1 MPDILSFHDAFNM
14 VDSSV
19 RSGGKGIILLLMGTQ
34 GYGKG
39 EFSALVMKRL
49 ADEGFSVM
57 HYRAVSG
64 AEHDSQ
70 SVFESMLSQVGESP
84 LPGDKSDILKYL
96 ERVLTSNQN
105 GTLVVLENVH
115 NLPSESLDILVESV
129 PIFRKHNSV
138 FLGTTIIADETNLE
152 LKSLLNGIIE
162 KTGTKVVQLKPP
174 EVADFELIANE
185 NGFVIPSELI
195 KDIFAMTR
203 GSISL
208 FKNALFYYKNVGIL
222 GKDGRINESVSR
234 FLPIPPSQDMLYE
247 SVMVQLSEKQRFI
260 LDILSIL
267 GGYASLDLLSLSTGM
282 EIHAMIE
289 ECRLMLSMDI
299 LTDAHGT
306 IRFASNDYFEFYTNY
321 TGQDRIR
328 NALSYLKNEEKQKK
342 FPFYATL
349 EIMLSSNEIESL
361 SSVIKE
367 GGLSLYEKFP
377 SSNDLEEF
385 INRSKK
391 ILTDKMALKMLDLL
405 HCSFL
410 YRTGNTQDSRTC
422 FESHDFN
429 EISAATPKLMLSR
442 IYSVLGEYDKS
453 LDLLDYISKNKETST
468 RDLCEAD
475 VIRSIIFFRLNRLDE
490 AKGLLEK
497 VIETGKRENLQDILA
512 EAYENLGN
520 VEMEFR
526 NGTEA
531 LNYYSLSN
539 EICRKE
545 GYRNQLII
553 NTNNSALVYDYEGDF
568 DHEIENYLEVI
579 KESHILG
586 EKRVRAYSVFNL
598 IELYDEIGELNKS
611 FSYIE
616 AERNLIQGL
625 NDNYLRYLFTRY
637 IVRRSILM
645 EKFSEASEVAASL
658 VQIAEGFDVDQFKEL
673 SLGLRTIAD
682 YFSSGKRNSQ
692 YDALLLKDY
701 PVKEDF
707 LPIFYILGL
716 IYFFSNNEVDSIGTD
731 LDRIIELSR
740 KSGDY
745 YSNTLRKV
753 AEYSK
758 ELFYSQK
765 AIEFS
770 RNDSEWIAG
779 IRIPFL
785 KLILEFLYFV
795 SGEKVMSISE
805 VVESVNVMNRKY
817 AEIVPPLIL
826 HFTEM
831 LEVVTLSALFKNT
844 SMEILRG
851 LIDLNS
857 TPSPMLRAMNSMISQ
872 VKNVR

>member
-19 RSGGKGIILLLMGTQ
+19 RGGGNGTILLLMGTQ

-49 ADEGFSVM
+49 ADEGLSVM

-64 AEHDSQ
+64 AERDPK
-70 SVFESMLSQVGESP
+70 SVFKSLLSQAGESP
-84 LPGDKSDILKYL
+84 LSEDKSDILKCL
-96 ERVLTSNQN
+96 ERVLASNQK

-115 NLPSESLDILVESV
+115 NLLSESLDILMESV
-129 PIFRKHNSV
+129 PIFRKHISV
-138 FLGTTIIADETNLE
+138 FLATTIIADETNLE
-152 LKSLLNGIIE
+152 MKSLINRIIE
-162 KTGTKVVQLKPP
+162 RTGTKVVQLKPP

-185 NGFVIPSELI
+185 NGFVLPSELI

-208 FKNALFYYKNVGIL
+208 FKNAIFYYKNVGMF

-234 FLPIPPSQDMLYE
+234 FLPIPPSQDLLYG
-247 SVMVQLSEKQRFI
+247 SVMGQLSEKQRFI

-267 GGYASLDLLSLSTGM
+267 GGHASLDLLSFSTGM
-282 EIHAMIE
+282 EIPVMIE
-289 ECRLMLSMDI
+289 ECRFMLSVDI
-299 LTDAHGT
+299 LVDVHGT

-321 TGQDRIR
+321 TGQDRIG

-349 EIMLSSNEIESL
+349 EFMLASNEMESL

-367 GGLSLYEKFP
+367 EGLSLYEKFP
-377 SSNDLEEF
+377 SSSDLDEF
-385 INRSKK
+385 ISRAKK
-391 ILTDKMALKMLDLL
+391 ILTDRMASEMLDLL
-405 HCSFL
+405 HCTFL
-410 YRTGNTQDSRTC
+410 YRTGSTQDSRTC

-429 EISAATPKLMLSR
+429 EISTATPKLILSR
-442 IYSVLGEYDKS
+442 IYSVQGEYDKS
-453 LDLLDYISKNKETST
+453 LDLLDSISKNKDTST

-497 VIETGKRENLQDILA
+497 VIETSKKENLPDILA
-512 EAYENLGN
+512 EAYENMGN
-520 VEMEFR
+520 VEMAFR

-531 LNYYSLSN
+531 LNCYSLSN

-579 KESHILG
+579 KESHLLE

-598 IELYDEIGELNKS
+598 IELYDEIGMFSKS
-611 FSYIE
+611 LAYID

-625 NDNYLRYLFTRY
+625 NDNYLRYQFTRY
-637 IVRRSILM
+637 IVIRNILM
-645 EKFSEASEVAASL
+645 EKFSEASDVAASL
-658 VQIAEGFDVDQFKEL
+658 VEMAGGFNADQFKEI

-682 YFSSGKRNSQ
+682 YFSSGKSNSQ
-692 YDALLLKDY
+692 YDAFLLKDY
-701 PVKEDF
+701 PVKEDR

-716 IYFFSNNEVDSIGTD
+716 TYFFSNNDVDSMGIG
-731 LDRIIELSR
+731 LDRLIELSK

-745 YSNTLRKV
+745 FSNTLRKV

-758 ELFYSQK
+758 ELFYRQK
-765 AIEFS
+765 VIEFS

-779 IRIPFL
+779 IKIPFL
-785 KLILEFLYFV
+785 KLILEFLYFT
-795 SGEKVMSISE
+795 SAEKRMSISE

-826 HFTEM
+826 HFIEL

-851 LIDLNS
+851 LIDLDS
-857 TPSPMLRAMNSMISQ
+857 TPFPMLKAMNSMIGQ